1 MLLWVSALIAI
12 VSVKCTF
19 ACNLKQGLR
28 CVDLVPL
35 LREFLRKKHTGHF
48 SRSLGI
54 AGPLE
59 SPKTTKPC
67 FGLVSIVAERLSVS
81 RENGFGPTH
90 GPCSALTAL

>member
-1 MLLWVSALIAI
+1 MLLWVRALIAI

-35 LREFLRKKHTGHF
+35 LREFLHKKHTGHF

-54 AGPLE
+54 AGPPRITE
-59 SPKTTKPC
+59 DHKTLFWSC
-67 FGLVSIVAERLSVS
+67 
-81 RENGFGPTH
+81 
-90 GPCSALTAL
+90 